1 MYKTPI
7 NIVKNRAYL
16 ELRGKLSETDL
27 QTWADDA
34 VVQFRRLLTG
44 FSVVSDIP
52 DCEPANEA
60 GRQIIQTLQRTAK
73 EKGMGEVVRITKG
86 ANPITANQWQRSS
99 RAVGYTAGEAATVA
113 EADALLDQASPGQE
127 GHA

>member
-34 VVQFRRLLTG
+34 VVQFRRLKTG
-44 FSVVSDIP
+44 FSVVSDIL
-52 DCEPANEA
+52 DCEPASEA
-60 GRQIIQTLQRTAK
+60 GRQIIQTLQRAAK
-73 EKGMGEVVRITKG
+73 EMGMGAVVRITKG
-86 ANPITANQWQRSS
+86 ANPVTANQWQRSS
-99 RAVGYTAGEAATVA
+99 RAVGYTAQEAASIA
-113 EADALLDQASPGQE
+113 EADALLDKA
-127 GHA
+127 